1 MNLLE
6 GSNLLYAVLILVGL
20 GVAWIILKFLLRFT
34 MRFFAC
40 GCISILAL
48 GAIVWLIFR

>member
-20 GVAWIILKFLLRFT
+20 GVVWIILKFLLRFT
-34 MRFFAC
+34 MRFFTC
-40 GCISILAL
+40 GCVFLVAF
-48 GAIVWLIFR
+48 GAIAWLVLR

>member
-6 GSNLLYAVLILVGL
+6 GSNLLYGVLILIGL
-20 GVAWIILKFLLRFT
+20 GVTWIILKFLLRFT
-34 MRFFAC
+34 MRFFTC

-48 GAIVWLIFR
+48 GVIVWLILR

>member
-20 GVAWIILKFLLRFT
+20 GVAWIVLKFVLRFT
-34 MRFFAC
+34 MRFFTC
-40 GCISILAL
+40 GCVFLVAL
-48 GAIVWLIFR
+48 GAIALLVMR